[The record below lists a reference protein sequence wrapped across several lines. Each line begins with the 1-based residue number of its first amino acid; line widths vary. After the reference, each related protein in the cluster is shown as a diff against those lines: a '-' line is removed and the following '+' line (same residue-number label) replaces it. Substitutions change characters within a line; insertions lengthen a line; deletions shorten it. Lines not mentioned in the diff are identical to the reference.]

1 MTDKTLSAPEMV
13 SVSEMLRQTAQNT
26 YALLNKMANH
36 IERLESEN
44 ADMKRR
50 LSDDFK

>member
-26 YALLNKMANH
+26 YALLNKMADH
-36 IERLESEN
+36 IEKLETEN